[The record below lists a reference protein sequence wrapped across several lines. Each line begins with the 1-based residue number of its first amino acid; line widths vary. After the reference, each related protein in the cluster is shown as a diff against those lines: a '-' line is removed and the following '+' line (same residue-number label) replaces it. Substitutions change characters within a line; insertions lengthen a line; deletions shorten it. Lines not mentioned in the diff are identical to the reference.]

1 MCNESSWRYTS
12 VVKDGHDVRCCLAR
26 MNARQRRVLG
36 YALRV
41 DTGEL
46 EQSLDDAALALAIA
60 AAAPRVAAG
69 AEAELYRRLAPRV
82 RLYGLRHLRNAAAA
96 DDLMQQVLL
105 MTLERLRAGKL
116 RQPDKLAS
124 FVLGMC
130 RMVVLELRRG
140 TARREGLLRV
150 YGDMP
155 EATDPAEQ
163 RDVDDARLAGCLQW
177 LPERE
182 RSVLVMA
189 FFADMPAD
197 AVAREL
203 GLSPGNARVIRHR
216 ALVKLRECMG
226 QGYDLP

>member
-1 MCNESSWRYTS
+1 MCNETSWRYTS
-12 VVKDGHDVRCCLAR
+12 LVQGGRGVRCRLAR
-26 MNARQRRVLG
+26 MNGRERQPLG

-60 AAAPRVAAG
+60 AAAPRVATA

-116 RQPDKLAS
+116 RQPEKLAS

-155 EATDPAEQ
+155 EAIDSPEP
-163 RDVDDARLAGCLQW
+163 REVDDAMLASCLRG

-182 RSVLVMA
+182 RSVLVLA
-189 FFADMPAD
+189 FYADKPAD

-203 GLSPGNARVIRHR
+203 GLTPGNARVIRHR

-226 QGYDLP
+226 QGGDHP